1 MTAAALLPPSLGA
14 RCTADANCSSLALCL
29 AGHCSCPP
37 GFRPWDEH
45 NCTTIE
51 ATRPGTPWISTITL
65 VCGAGLII
73 LFVFCICVLVH
84 RNFARRWTKCYNGSK
99 QSTTTLVVWSQAS
112 SVDGT
117 LPLHQ
122 AASSQNTDLAGV
134 QKQPDSAMSG
144 DSSPYTYDLREPQA
158 ADDHSSEMT
167 NQLTDQ
173 RGLHTA
179 PDESFVRPVLSCEE
193 AQVRYPHLR
202 SALLASS
209 VVQQEHGETSPL
221 PEPPGHPEFMNASVG
236 EVTSGSKSDLPSALS
251 TSTRRRKRPRGAE
264 AVARHV
270 VFPAEPTTSSLTV
283 VYYEGE
289 HEPSIPTQAASSQN
303 TDLAGVQN
311 QPDSAMSGDSS
322 PYTYDLREPQAA
334 DDHSSEMTNQL
345 TDQRGLHTAPDESFV
360 RPVLSC
366 EEAQVRYPHLRSVL
380 LASSAVQQEHGE
392 TSPLPE
398 PPDHPE
404 FMNASVGE
412 SGSKS
417 DLPSALSTSTRRRKR
432 PRGAEAVTRHVVFP
446 AEPTTSSLTVV
457 YYEGEHEPSIPTQSV
472 ETSNLPWSSFGS
484 SLDSLLITPV
494 VARVRT
500 TTDDA
505 ALHRTQRTGSEG
517 PSLPSPMIG
526 TRRSGSTLEY
536 SRRDK
541 KTACQ

>member
-1 MTAAALLPPSLGA
+1 MVNATSSTPPPHQTCNTTDQCTVIYPMMSCSDHLCVCPSSPGEPMMTDGGLCNSTAAALLPPSLGA
-14 RCTADANCSSLALCL
+14 MCTADANCSSSALCL
-29 AGHCSCPP
+29 AGQCSCPP
-37 GFRPWDEH
+37 GSRPWDEQ

-51 ATRPGTPWISTITL
+51 VTRPATPWISTITL

-84 RNFARRWTKCYNGSK
+84 SNFARRWTKCYDGSK

-122 AASSQNTDLAGV
+122 AASSQNTDLVGM

-144 DSSPYTYDLREPQA
+144 DSSPYTYDLRGPQA
-158 ADDHSSEMT
+158 TDDHSSEMT

-209 VVQQEHGETSPL
+209 AVQQEHGKTSPL
-221 PEPPGHPEFMNASVG
+221 PEPPDHPEFMHASVG
-236 EVTSGSKSDLPSALS
+236 EATSGSKSDLPSALS
-251 TSTRRRKRPRGAE
+251 TSTRRHKRPRGAE

-283 VYYEGE
+283 VYYE
-289 HEPSIPTQAASSQN
+289 
-303 TDLAGVQN
+303 
-311 QPDSAMSGDSS
+311 
-322 PYTYDLREPQAA
+322 A
-334 DDHSSEMTNQL
+334 DAN
-345 TDQRGLHTAPDESFV
+345 
-360 RPVLSC
+360 
-366 EEAQVRYPHLRSVL
+366 
-380 LASSAVQQEHGE
+380 
-392 TSPLPE
+392 
-398 PPDHPE
+398 
-404 FMNASVGE
+404 
-412 SGSKS
+412 
-417 DLPSALSTSTRRRKR
+417 
-432 PRGAEAVTRHVVFP
+432 VTRMTFLYL
-446 AEPTTSSLTVV
+446 AK
-457 YYEGEHEPSIPTQSV
+457 SV
-472 ETSNLPWSSFGS
+472 DTSNLPWSSFGS
-484 SLDSLLITPV
+484 SLDSLLVTPV

-505 ALHRTQRTGSEG
+505 ALHRTLKTGSED

-526 TRRSGSTLEY
+526 TKRSASTLEY

-541 KTACQ
+541 KTRCQ